1 MLASQRVRNGARTV
15 AERWPAAA
23 TMREMAFATSGWAV
37 SASAGLAG
45 SQGASSAGKSSGAAV
60 LGLGLG
66 LRREDNGRW
75 LRLLE
80 NLELDRALVGVGG
93 RVQDVGTRG
102 QVLLDGELDAGDRA
116 AVFGLLDGEALA
128 LDAM

>member
-23 TMREMAFATSGWAV
+23 TMREMAFATSGCAV

-66 LRREDNGRW
+66 LR
-75 LRLLE
+75 LRLGLGCRWAWALE
-80 NLELDRALVGVGG
+80 RERVRGIGLGMRVGRRLG
-93 RVQDVGTRG
+93 
-102 QVLLDGELDAGDRA
+102 LDGRR
-116 AVFGLLDGEALA
+116 GEAVRA
-128 LDAM
+128 RGACICVCAEEGARVVE